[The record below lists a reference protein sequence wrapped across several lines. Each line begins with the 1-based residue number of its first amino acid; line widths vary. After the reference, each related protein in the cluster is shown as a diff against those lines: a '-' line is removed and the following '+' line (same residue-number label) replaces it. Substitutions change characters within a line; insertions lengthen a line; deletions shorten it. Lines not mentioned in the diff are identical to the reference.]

1 MNGTAAAGTQFV
13 TLDLDGDGD
22 IDIVTAGKTGVH
34 FYENLKVDKVSKEQ
48 REKEILVDT
57 NWPFPGE
64 GAMVQQ
70 EDEPK
75 K

>member
-1 MNGTAAAGTQFV
+1 M
-13 TLDLDGDGD
+13 DGDGD

-34 FYENLKVDKVSKEQ
+34 FFENISVDRVPKEQ
-48 REKEILVDT
+48 REKQILIET

-64 GAMVQQ
+64 GPQVPQD
-70 EDEPK
+70 EEPK